1 MRGAAVLA
9 LVLAGVVLS
18 VPGRRPWAASTRPR
32 GQRRG
37 LGGATLRGLV
47 ARIRRPARPSVA
59 AVLVEVAAR
68 LRAGSPMVQAW
79 QRALPEPRPAWAAPL
94 VEALELDD
102 VGLAAPGY
110 RGAVALGHPRRSPP
124 PGGLA
129 AVWRIRGLR
138 ARDGPDVAAATA
150 ACRLSARTGA
160 PLAEVVDVVV
170 AGIAET
176 VEAENL
182 RRAALAGPRATARLL
197 AWLPLAGVGLGA
209 VLGADP
215 VAVLLGGGP
224 GGLCL
229 VGGLAL
235 FLLGRRWVRLLLRD
249 AERAGR

>member
-1 MRGAAVLA
+1 PVMRGAAVLA

-37 LGGATLRGLV
+37 LGGATLRALV
-47 ARIRRPARPSVA
+47 ARVRRPARPSVA

-129 AVWRIRGLR
+129 AVRRIRGLR
-138 ARDGPDVAAATA
+138 ARDGPDVAAA
-150 ACRLSARTGA
+150 TGA

-235 FLLGRRWVRLLLRD
+235 F
-249 AERAGR
+249 